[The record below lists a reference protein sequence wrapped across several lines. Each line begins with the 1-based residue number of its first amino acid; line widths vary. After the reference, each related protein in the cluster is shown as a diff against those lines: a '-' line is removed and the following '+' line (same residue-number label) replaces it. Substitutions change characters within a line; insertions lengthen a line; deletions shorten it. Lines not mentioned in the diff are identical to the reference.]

1 MTESEILKDQPE
13 TLKSL
18 YIECKDFQAKLLP
31 AYVGSNW
38 ALEPMG
44 ESFAL
49 IIRVKKDM
57 ITRFLES
64 NKNISKPTKDEEIIT
79 LIEKDVRSKIK

>member
-1 MTESEILKDQPE
+1 MTEPEI
-13 TLKSL
+13 LKSL

-31 AYVGSNW
+31 AYIGSNW

-44 ESFAL
+44 ESFVL

-57 ITRFLES
+57 LTRFLE
-64 NKNISKPTKDEEIIT
+64 ISKSTKDEEIIT
-79 LIEKDVRSKIK
+79 LMEKDIRSKIK